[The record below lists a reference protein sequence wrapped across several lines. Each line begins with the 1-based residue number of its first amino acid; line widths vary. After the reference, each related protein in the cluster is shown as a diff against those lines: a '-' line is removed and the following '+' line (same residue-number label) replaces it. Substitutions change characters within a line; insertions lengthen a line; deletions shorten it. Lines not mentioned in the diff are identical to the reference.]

1 MENIKDFCIILPVKS
16 IMVYSENNILTHN
29 STEHD
34 CDRVLHQRLIIKEYG
49 VEIKYIK
56 GEHISF
62 DDVLSIL

>member
-1 MENIKDFCIILPVKS
+1 MENIKDFCTILPVKS

-34 CDRVLHQRLIIKEYG
+34 CDRVLYQRLIIKEYG